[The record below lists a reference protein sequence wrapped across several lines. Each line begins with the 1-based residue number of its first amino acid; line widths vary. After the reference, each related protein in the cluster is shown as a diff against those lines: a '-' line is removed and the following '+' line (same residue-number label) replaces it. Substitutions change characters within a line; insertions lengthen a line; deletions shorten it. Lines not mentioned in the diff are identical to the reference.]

1 MQMIRPDWTRLKLI
15 ILFSVLLTVLK
26 LRFSRV
32 RKYFWF
38 RDMVDIWPEIL
49 MTDSSRDV
57 VCSGEVPF
65 LEGRST
71 RASFSTYNCDGQY
84 KVWLEV
90 VCSSPGVTRTA
101 ISKSTNLSV
110 TVLISLLKQ
119 NE

>member
-1 MQMIRPDWTRLKLI
+1 MQMIRPIWTKLKLT

-38 RDMVDIWPEIL
+38 RDIVDSWPEIL
-49 MTDSSRDV
+49 MTDSSREV

-65 LEGRST
+65 LDGRST
-71 RASFSTYNCDGQY
+71 RASFSTYGSEELARATRGKWTALC
-84 KVWLEV
+84 L
-90 VCSSPGVTRTA
+90 RTA
-101 ISKSTNLSV
+101 ISKSTNFSV

-119 NE
+119 KL

>member
-1 MQMIRPDWTRLKLI
+1 
-15 ILFSVLLTVLK
+15 VLRTVLK

-38 RDMVDIWPEIL
+38 REMVESWPEIL
-49 MTDSSRDV
+49 KTDSSRDV
-57 VCSGEVPF
+57 VCSGELPC
-65 LEGRST
+65 LEGRLT
-71 RASFSTYNCDGQY
+71 RASFSTCRRKQALVAVGQ
-84 KVWLEV
+84 EGIQEPV
-90 VCSSPGVTRTA
+90 VLTA

>member
-1 MQMIRPDWTRLKLI
+1 MQTTSPHWIKLKLT
-15 ILFSVLLTVLK
+15 ILFSVLRTVLK

-38 RDMVDIWPEIL
+38 REMVESWPEIL
-49 MTDSSRDV
+49 KTDSSREV
-57 VCSGEVPF
+57 VCSGELPC
-65 LEGRST
+65 LEGRLT
-71 RASFSTYNCDGQY
+71 RASFSTCGRNQVLGSGRSSIRGS
-84 KVWLEV
+84 V
-90 VCSSPGVTRTA
+90 VLTA